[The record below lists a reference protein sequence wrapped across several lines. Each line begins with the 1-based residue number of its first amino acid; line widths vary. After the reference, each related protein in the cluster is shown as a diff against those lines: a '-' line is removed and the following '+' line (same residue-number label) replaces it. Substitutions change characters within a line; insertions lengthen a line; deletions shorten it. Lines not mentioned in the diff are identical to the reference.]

1 MSYSGTKQEDGM
13 QFQPMYDD
21 GELFLPKIELN
32 MTCNQSIGIITDLKR
47 KQLLMNQLVDHS
59 QYYLFRAGQ
68 NEYMR
73 LTVEELITFLIQVTE
88 RSERVASLIDYFA
101 LKEERKVKIKNL
113 SSSKRMYV
121 TLLRVF
127 FAHQPTLVL
136 EEPYFYLEERDR
148 RQFKRILDDL
158 LKEKQI
164 LILTS
169 NLEDAMISC
178 DAIYRLNDSGF
189 YQLDLRDGEEDKQDV
204 QEQDQA
210 NIIIQKISTRRNDKV
225 ILFNPPEID
234 FIESSNGSI
243 LVYVDGENYDCALTL
258 TELEQRLLNFGFFR
272 CHRSYIVNLQK
283 VREII
288 TWTKNSYSLRLNS
301 GKDAVVPLSRSKLH
315 ELKAL
320 LHL

>member
-1 MSYSGTKQEDGM
+1 M
-13 QFQPMYDD
+13 QFQPMYYD

-32 MTCNQSIGIITDLKR
+32 MTLNQSVAIITDLKR

-68 NEYMR
+68 SEYMR

-88 RSERVASLIDYFA
+88 RKERAALLMDYFV
-101 LKEERKVKIKNL
+101 LKEERKVRIKDL

-136 EEPYFYLEERDR
+136 EEPYFYLEEQDR

-158 LKEKQI
+158 SQEKQI

-169 NLEDAMISC
+169 NLEDALISC
-178 DAIYRLNDSGF
+178 DTIYRLNESGF
-189 YQLDLRDGEEDKQDV
+189 HPLDIRDFEEDKQEL
-204 QEQDQA
+204 QKQDET
-210 NIIIQKISTRRNDKV
+210 NITLQKISTKRNDKV

-234 FIESSNGSI
+234 FIESVEGSI
-243 LVYVDGENYDCALTL
+243 LVHVDGENYDCALTL

-288 TWTKNSYSLRLNS
+288 TWTKNSYSLRLNT
-301 GKDAVVPLSRSKLH
+301 GKDAVVPLSRSKLS

-320 LHL
+320 LNI

>member
-1 MSYSGTKQEDGM
+1 M
-13 QFQPMYDD
+13 QFQPIYYN

-32 MTCNQSIGIITDLKR
+32 MTPNQSVGIITDLKR
-47 KQLLMNQLVDHS
+47 KQLLMNQLGDHS

-73 LTVEELITFLIQVTE
+73 LSVEELITFLIRITE
-88 RSERVASLIDYFA
+88 RYERAASLIDYFA
-101 LKEERKVKIKNL
+101 LKEERKVKIKDL

-136 EEPYFYLEERDR
+136 EEPYFYLEEQDC
-148 RQFKRILDDL
+148 RQLKRILDDL
-158 LKEKQI
+158 SQEKQI

-169 NLEDAMISC
+169 NLEDALISC
-178 DAIYRLNDSGF
+178 DAIYRLNESGF
-189 YQLDLRDGEEDKQDV
+189 HPLDIRDFDEDKQEV
-204 QEQDQA
+204 QKQDEA
-210 NIIIQKISTRRNDKV
+210 NITLQKISTKRNDKV

-234 FIESSNGSI
+234 FIESVEGSI
-243 LVYVDGENYDCALTL
+243 LVHVGGENYDCALTL

-288 TWTKNSYSLRLNS
+288 TWTKNSYSLRLNT
-301 GKDAVVPLSRSKLH
+301 GQDAVVPLSRSKLS

-320 LHL
+320 LNI

>member
-1 MSYSGTKQEDGM
+1 M
-13 QFQPMYDD
+13 QFQPIYYN

-32 MTCNQSIGIITDLKR
+32 MTPNQSVGIITDLKR
-47 KQLLMNQLVDHS
+47 KQLLMNQLGDHS

-73 LTVEELITFLIQVTE
+73 LSVEELITFLIRITE
-88 RSERVASLIDYFA
+88 RYERAASLIDYFA
-101 LKEERKVKIKNL
+101 LKEERKVKIKDL

-127 FAHQPTLVL
+127 FAYQPTLVL
-136 EEPYFYLEERDR
+136 EEPYFYLEEQDC
-148 RQFKRILDDL
+148 RQLKRILDDL
-158 LKEKQI
+158 SQEKQI

-169 NLEDAMISC
+169 NLEDALISC
-178 DAIYRLNDSGF
+178 DAIYRLNESGF
-189 YQLDLRDGEEDKQDV
+189 HPLDIRDFDEDKQEV
-204 QEQDQA
+204 QKQDEA
-210 NIIIQKISTRRNDKV
+210 NITLQKISTKRNEKV

-234 FIESSNGSI
+234 FIESVEGSI
-243 LVYVDGENYDCALTL
+243 LVHVGGENYDCALTL

-288 TWTKNSYSLRLNS
+288 TWTKNSYSLRLNT
-301 GKDAVVPLSRSKLH
+301 GQDAVVPLSRSKLS

-320 LHL
+320 LNI

>member
-1 MSYSGTKQEDGM
+1 M
-13 QFQPMYDD
+13 QFQPMYYD

-32 MTCNQSIGIITDLKR
+32 MTLNQSVAIITDLKR

-68 NEYMR
+68 SEYMR

-88 RSERVASLIDYFA
+88 RNERAALLMDYFV
-101 LKEERKVKIKNL
+101 LKEERKVRIKDL

-136 EEPYFYLEERDR
+136 EEPYFYLEEQDR

-158 LKEKQI
+158 SQEKQI

-169 NLEDAMISC
+169 NLEDALISC
-178 DAIYRLNDSGF
+178 DTIYRLNESGF
-189 YQLDLRDGEEDKQDV
+189 HPLDIRDFEEDKQEL
-204 QEQDQA
+204 QKQDET
-210 NIIIQKISTRRNDKV
+210 NITLQKISTKRNDKV

-234 FIESSNGSI
+234 FIESVEGSI
-243 LVYVDGENYDCALTL
+243 LVHVDGENYDCALTL

-288 TWTKNSYSLRLNS
+288 TWTKNSYSLRLNT
-301 GKDAVVPLSRSKLH
+301 GKDAVVPLSRSKLS

-320 LHL
+320 LNI

>member
-1 MSYSGTKQEDGM
+1 M
-13 QFQPMYDD
+13 QFQPMYDND
-21 GELFLPKIELN
+21 ELFLPKIELH
-32 MTCNQSIGIITDLKR
+32 MTSNQSIGIITDLKR
-47 KQLLMNQLVDHS
+47 KQFLMNQLMDHS
-59 QYYLFRAGQ
+59 HYYLFRAGQ

-73 LTVEELITFLIQVTE
+73 LTVEELLTFLINVTE
-88 RSERVASLIDYFA
+88 RNERVASLIDYFA
-101 LKEERKVKIKNL
+101 LKEERKVKIKDL

-136 EEPYFYLEERDR
+136 EEPYFYLEEQDR
-148 RQFKRILDDL
+148 RQLKRILDDL
-158 LKEKQI
+158 SEEKQI

-189 YQLDLRDGEEDKQDV
+189 HPLDIRDSDGDKQEV
-204 QEQDQA
+204 QEQDQV
-210 NIIIQKISTRRNDKV
+210 NITLQKISTKRKDKV

-234 FIESSNGSI
+234 YIESINGSI
-243 LVYVDGENYDCALTL
+243 LVHVSGEHYDCALTL

-288 TWTKNSYSLRLNS
+288 TWTKNSYSLRLNT
-301 GKDAVVPLSRSKLH
+301 GKDDVVPLSRSKLQ

-320 LHL
+320 LNI

>member
-1 MSYSGTKQEDGM
+1 M
-13 QFQPMYDD
+13 QFQPMYCD

-32 MTCNQSIGIITDLKR
+32 IASNQSIGIVTDLKR
-47 KQLLMNQLVDHS
+47 KQLLMSQLVNYSH
-59 QYYLFRAGQ
+59 YYLFHAQQ
-68 NEYMR
+68 NEYIH
-73 LTVEELITFLIQVTE
+73 LKVEELITFLIRVTE
-88 RSERVASLIDYFA
+88 RNDRLASLIDYFA

-113 SSSKRMYV
+113 SPSKRMYV

-136 EEPYFYLEERDR
+136 EEPYFYLEEQDR

-158 LKEKQI
+158 SKEKQI

-169 NLEDAMISC
+169 NLEDALISC
-178 DAIYRLNDSGF
+178 DVIYRLNEFGLHPLDIRDS
-189 YQLDLRDGEEDKQDV
+189 EEDTQEVQKQD
-204 QEQDQA
+204 EA
-210 NIIIQKISTRRNDKV
+210 NITLQKISTKKNDKV

-234 FIESSNGSI
+234 FIESINGSI
-243 LVYVDGENYDCALTL
+243 LVHVGEENYDCALTL

-301 GKDAVVPLSRSKLH
+301 GKDDVVPLSRSKLQ

-320 LHL
+320 LNI

>member
-1 MSYSGTKQEDGM
+1 M
-13 QFQPMYDD
+13 QFQPMYYD

-32 MTCNQSIGIITDLKR
+32 MTLNQSVAIITDLKR

-68 NEYMR
+68 SEYMR

-88 RSERVASLIDYFA
+88 KNERAALLMDYFV
-101 LKEERKVKIKNL
+101 LKEERKVRIKDL

-136 EEPYFYLEERDR
+136 EEPYFYLEEQDR

-158 LKEKQI
+158 SQEKQI

-169 NLEDAMISC
+169 NLEDALISC
-178 DAIYRLNDSGF
+178 DTIYRLNESGF
-189 YQLDLRDGEEDKQDV
+189 HPLDIRDFEEDKQEL
-204 QEQDQA
+204 QKQDET
-210 NIIIQKISTRRNDKV
+210 NITLQKISTKRNDKV

-234 FIESSNGSI
+234 FIESVEGSI
-243 LVYVDGENYDCALTL
+243 LVHVDGENYDCVLTL

-288 TWTKNSYSLRLNS
+288 TWTKNSYSLRLNT
-301 GKDAVVPLSRSKLH
+301 GKDAVVPLSRSKLS

-320 LHL
+320 LNI

>member
-1 MSYSGTKQEDGM
+1 M
-13 QFQPMYDD
+13 QFQPMYYD
-21 GELFLPKIELN
+21 GELFLPMIELN
-32 MTCNQSIGIITDLKR
+32 MTLNQSIAIITDLKR
-47 KQLLMNQLVDHS
+47 KRLLMNQLVDHS

-68 NEYMR
+68 SEYMR

-88 RSERVASLIDYFA
+88 RNEHAALLMDYFV
-101 LKEERKVKIKNL
+101 LKEERKVRIKDL

-136 EEPYFYLEERDR
+136 EEPYFYLEEQDR

-158 LKEKQI
+158 SQEKQI

-169 NLEDAMISC
+169 NLEDALISC
-178 DAIYRLNDSGF
+178 DTIYRLNESGF
-189 YQLDLRDGEEDKQDV
+189 HPLDIRDFEEDKQ
-204 QEQDQA
+204 ELRKQDET
-210 NIIIQKISTRRNDKV
+210 NITLQKISTKRNDKV

-234 FIESSNGSI
+234 FIESVEGSI
-243 LVYVDGENYDCALTL
+243 LVHVDGENYDCALTL

-288 TWTKNSYSLRLNS
+288 TWTKNSYSLRLNT
-301 GKDAVVPLSRSKLH
+301 GKDAVVPLSRSKLQ

-320 LHL
+320 LNI

>member
-1 MSYSGTKQEDGM
+1 M
-13 QFQPMYDD
+13 QFQPVYYD
-21 GELFLPKIELN
+21 GNLFLPKIELN
-32 MTCNQSIGIITDLKR
+32 LIPNQTVGIITDLKR
-47 KQLLMNQLVDHS
+47 KQLLMDQLMKPS

-68 NEYMR
+68 SEYMR
-73 LTVEELITFLIQVTE
+73 LTVEELITFLIKV
-88 RSERVASLIDYFA
+88 SERKDLAVSLMDYFA
-101 LKEERKVKIKNL
+101 LKEERKVKIKDL
-113 SSSKRMYV
+113 SPSKRMYV

-136 EEPYFYLEERDR
+136 EEPYFYLEEQER
-148 RQFKRILDDL
+148 RHYKGILEDVS
-158 LKEKQI
+158 KEKQV

-169 NLEDAMISC
+169 NLEDALISC

-189 YQLDLRDGEEDKQDV
+189 HPLDIRDTEEDKQEV
-204 QEQDQA
+204 QEQDRA
-210 NIIIQKISTRRNDKV
+210 NITLQKIYTKRKDKV

-234 FIESSNGSI
+234 FIESVEGSI
-243 LVYVDGENYDCALTL
+243 LVHVGGEHYECALTL

-288 TWTKNSYSLRLNS
+288 TWTKNSYSLRLNT
-301 GKDAVVPLSRSKLH
+301 GQDAVVPLSRSKLQ

-320 LHL
+320 LNI

>member
-1 MSYSGTKQEDGM
+1 M
-13 QFQPMYDD
+13 QFQAMYYD
-21 GELFLPKIELN
+21 GQLFLPKIELN
-32 MTCNQSIGIITDLKR
+32 MTLNQSVAIITDLKR

-68 NEYMR
+68 SEYMR

-88 RSERVASLIDYFA
+88 RNERAALLMDYFV
-101 LKEERKVKIKNL
+101 LKEERKVRIKDL
-113 SSSKRMYV
+113 SSSKRVYV

-136 EEPYFYLEERDR
+136 EEPYFYLEEQDR

-158 LKEKQI
+158 SQEKQI

-169 NLEDAMISC
+169 NLEDALISC
-178 DAIYRLNDSGF
+178 DTIYRLNESGF
-189 YQLDLRDGEEDKQDV
+189 HPLDIRDFEEDKQEL
-204 QEQDQA
+204 QKQDET
-210 NIIIQKISTRRNDKV
+210 NITLQKISTKRNDKV

-234 FIESSNGSI
+234 FIESVEGSI
-243 LVYVDGENYDCALTL
+243 LVHADGENYDCALTL

-288 TWTKNSYSLRLNS
+288 TWTKNSYSLRLNT
-301 GKDAVVPLSRSKLH
+301 GKDAVVPLSRSKLS

-320 LHL
+320 LNI

>member
-1 MSYSGTKQEDGM
+1 M
-13 QFQPMYDD
+13 QFQPIYDD
-21 GELFLPKIELN
+21 GKLLLPKIELK
-32 MTCNQSIGIITDLKR
+32 MTSNQSIGIITDLKR
-47 KQLLMNQLVDHS
+47 KQLLMNQLVDRS

-68 NEYMR
+68 NEYIR
-73 LTVEELITFLIQVTE
+73 LTVEELITFLIKVTE
-88 RSERVASLIDYFA
+88 RNERVVPLMDYFA
-101 LKEERKVKIKNL
+101 LKEERKVKIKDL

-136 EEPYFYLEERDR
+136 EEPYFYLEEEDR

-158 LKEKQI
+158 AKEKQI
-164 LILTS
+164 LMLTS
-169 NLEDAMISC
+169 NLEDAIISC
-178 DAIYRLNDSGF
+178 DAIYRLNEFGF
-189 YQLDLRDGEEDKQDV
+189 HPLDIRESEEDKQKV
-204 QEQDQA
+204 QKQDEV
-210 NIIIQKISTRRNDKV
+210 NITLQKISTKRNDKV
-225 ILFNPPEID
+225 ILFDPPEVD
-234 FIESSNGSI
+234 YIESMDGMI
-243 LVYVDGENYDCALTL
+243 LVHVGGENYVCALTL

-288 TWTKNSYSLRLNS
+288 TWTKNSYSLRLNT

-320 LHL
+320 LNI

>member
-1 MSYSGTKQEDGM
+1 M
-13 QFQPMYDD
+13 QFQPMYYD

-32 MTCNQSIGIITDLKR
+32 MILNQSVAIITDLKR

-68 NEYMR
+68 SEYMR
-73 LTVEELITFLIQVTE
+73 LTVQELITFLIQVTE
-88 RSERVASLIDYFA
+88 RNERAALLMDYFV
-101 LKEERKVKIKNL
+101 LKEERKVRIKDL

-136 EEPYFYLEERDR
+136 EEPYFYLEEQDR

-158 LKEKQI
+158 SQEKQI

-169 NLEDAMISC
+169 NLEDALISC
-178 DAIYRLNDSGF
+178 DTIYRLNESGF
-189 YQLDLRDGEEDKQDV
+189 HPLDIRDIEEDKQ
-204 QEQDQA
+204 ELRKQDET
-210 NIIIQKISTRRNDKV
+210 NITLQKISTKRNDKV

-234 FIESSNGSI
+234 FIESVEGSI
-243 LVYVDGENYDCALTL
+243 LVHVDGENYDCALTL

-288 TWTKNSYSLRLNS
+288 TWTKNSYSLRLNT
-301 GKDAVVPLSRSKLH
+301 GKDAVVPLSRSKLS

-320 LHL
+320 LNI